1 VGADL
6 SALVGVAAMSAR
18 EVGKA
23 TIGQI
28 GMNKTFLAQY
38 FQEETMRAKSRSGPK
53 LLHLD
58 LNRMLQRRDTHTVTI
73 FLSVPQTVLLGLIP
87 HIYGLV
93 TKNEG
98 LHLPFISYKIRF
110 SLQGFDCEGLSL
122 SCRRRLVPLCARLHG
137 FLLCWL

>member
-38 FQEETMRAKSRSGPK
+38 FQKEIAKSRSGPK
-53 LLHLD
+53 LCC
-58 LNRMLQRRDTHTVTI
+58 I
-73 FLSVPQTVLLGLIP
+73 
-87 HIYGLV
+87 
-93 TKNEG
+93 
-98 LHLPFISYKIRF
+98 
-110 SLQGFDCEGLSL
+110 
-122 SCRRRLVPLCARLHG
+122 
-137 FLLCWL
+137 